1 MAAKESRHCSWS
13 MPANPS
19 DWYTCKISCA
29 SASPER
35 LSNPS
40 RQFARDE
47 MADDTHAFFG
57 IVEAGDGDE
66 VPPASVMKIFG
77 VLVRDFLQRL
87 KAIRRKAGRDDRDV
101 LHA

>member
-1 MAAKESRHCSWS
+1 
-13 MPANPS
+13 
-19 DWYTCKISCA
+19 
-29 SASPER
+29 
-35 LSNPS
+35 
-40 RQFARDE
+40 